1 MNNLN
6 QKNEELLMTEEEPVP
21 EEYKEPKLSI
31 NANAL
36 KQDNNIVYNSF
47 KNGKISSGPNI
58 VFTSKPNIN
67 NINNISSVNKKLNTD
82 NNQNKNSNINNNNNS
97 ITLSRVSKAKT
108 SLSNYDNSK
117 YENYNLEKMRYNFLK
132 EYSNIHLDKSE
143 NFLKRMKFDIC
154 KRQMKEYKINELI
167 EQNKVKMDE
176 EGRIEAFNRLISDA
190 NRRLE
195 AQENLENMKNKLSED
210 LISNDKKKYSDEIW
224 NEIYKKRFKNYEEN
238 CNKKKEEEMKKKQNK
253 KLKEE
258 IAEINLCKSKK
269 KPQKLIDEASK
280 RMYDEAIRRKI
291 KMSDKIDRI
300 NKYNNEVEDASKY
313 TKKIKSE
320 SYTFIDDPHD
330 DFVNNINVTSNN
342 RLSYNDFYVGK
353 KINNKEK
360 MKKTKGMSV
369 AEFNNKRFDKKPRAG
384 KSYNGKNINI
394 NKMNEKYFNDY
405 MKKNEQLY
413 IKEKE
418 KNNNLINITNNK
430 DNLAS
435 DNIGVNNIVEQFF
448 LRQIDKNKDNI

>member
-1 MNNLN
+1 MNNLK
-6 QKNEELLMTEEEPVP
+6 KNDEILMTEEEPVP
-21 EEYKEPKLSI
+21 EEYKDQKLSI
-31 NANAL
+31 NSNAL
-36 KQDNNIVYNSF
+36 KQDNN
-47 KNGKISSGPNI
+47 KILSGANK

-67 NINNISSVNKKLNTD
+67 NINNISTNKKLHTE
-82 NNQNKNSNINNNNNS
+82 NNQNKNNNITNNNS

-108 SLSNYDNSK
+108 SLSNFDNSK
-117 YENYNLEKMRYNFLK
+117 YENYNLEQMRYNFLK

-167 EQNKVKMDE
+167 EQNKAKMDE

-210 LISNDKKKYSDEIW
+210 LINNEKKKYSDEIW
-224 NEIYKKRFKNYEEN
+224 NEIYKKRFKTYEEN
-238 CNKKKEEEMKKKQNK
+238 VNKKKEDLIKKKQNK

-258 IAEINLCKSKK
+258 IDTINLCKSKK

-291 KMSDKIDRI
+291 KMNDKLDRI
-300 NKYNNEVEDASKY
+300 NKYNNEIDDASKY

-320 SYTFIDDPHD
+320 SYTFIDDNNDND
-330 DFVNNINVTSNN
+330 DFININNNINVTNNNN

-353 KINNKEK
+353 KINNKDK
-360 MKKTKGMSV
+360 IKKTKGMSV
-369 AEFNNKRFDKKPRAG
+369 AEFNNKRFEKKTRGG
-384 KSYNGKNINI
+384 KSYNGKNM

-405 MKKNEQLY
+405 MKKNEQL
-413 IKEKE
+413 
-418 KNNNLINITNNK
+418 NLNLINDKNNLNK
-430 DNLAS
+430 
-435 DNIGVNNIVEQFF
+435 DNIGVSNIVEQFF
-448 LRQIDKNKDNI
+448 LRQINNNEDNI

>member
-1 MNNLN
+1 MNNLK
-6 QKNEELLMTEEEPVP
+6 KNDEILMTEEEPVP
-21 EEYKEPKLSI
+21 EEYKEQKLSI
-31 NANAL
+31 NSNAL
-36 KQDNNIVYNSF
+36 KQDNN
-47 KNGKISSGPNI
+47 KILSGANK

-67 NINNISSVNKKLNTD
+67 NINNINNISTNKKLHTE
-82 NNQNKNSNINNNNNS
+82 NNQNKNNNITNNNS

-108 SLSNYDNSK
+108 SLSNFDNSK
-117 YENYNLEKMRYNFLK
+117 YENYNLEQMRYNFLK

-167 EQNKVKMDE
+167 EQNKARMDE

-210 LISNDKKKYSDEIW
+210 LINNEKKKYSDEIW
-224 NEIYKKRFKNYEEN
+224 NEIYKKRFKTYEEN
-238 CNKKKEEEMKKKQNK
+238 VNKKKEDLIKKKQNK

-258 IAEINLCKSKK
+258 IDTINLCKSKK

-291 KMSDKIDRI
+291 KMNDKLDRI
-300 NKYNNEVEDASKY
+300 NKYNNEIDDASKY

-320 SYTFIDDPHD
+320 SYTFIDDNNDND
-330 DFVNNINVTSNN
+330 DFININNNINVTNNNN

-353 KINNKEK
+353 KINNKDK
-360 MKKTKGMSV
+360 IKKTKGMSV
-369 AEFNNKRFDKKPRAG
+369 AEFNNKRFEKKTRGG
-384 KSYNGKNINI
+384 KSYNGKNM
-394 NKMNEKYFNDY
+394 NKMNEKYYNDY
-405 MKKNEQLY
+405 MKKNEQL
-413 IKEKE
+413 
-418 KNNNLINITNNK
+418 NLNLINDKNNLNK
-430 DNLAS
+430 
-435 DNIGVNNIVEQFF
+435 DNIGVSNIVEQFF
-448 LRQIDKNKDNI
+448 LRQINNNEDNI

>member
-1 MNNLN
+1 MNNLK
-6 QKNEELLMTEEEPVP
+6 KNDEILMTEEEPVP
-21 EEYKEPKLSI
+21 EEYKEQKLSI
-31 NANAL
+31 NSNAL
-36 KQDNNIVYNSF
+36 KQDNN
-47 KNGKISSGPNI
+47 KISSGANI

-67 NINNISSVNKKLNTD
+67 NINNINNISTNKKLHTE
-82 NNQNKNSNINNNNNS
+82 NNQNKNNNITNNNS

-108 SLSNYDNSK
+108 SLSNFDNSK
-117 YENYNLEKMRYNFLK
+117 YENYNLEQMRYNFLK

-167 EQNKVKMDE
+167 EQNKARMDE

-210 LISNDKKKYSDEIW
+210 LINNEKKKYSDEIW
-224 NEIYKKRFKNYEEN
+224 NEIYKKRFKTYEEN
-238 CNKKKEEEMKKKQNK
+238 VNKKKEDLIKKKQNK

-258 IAEINLCKSKK
+258 IDTINLCKSKK

-291 KMSDKIDRI
+291 KMNDKLDRI
-300 NKYNNEVEDASKY
+300 NKYNNEIDDASKY

-320 SYTFIDDPHD
+320 SYTFIDDNNDND
-330 DFVNNINVTSNN
+330 DFININNNINVTNNNN

-353 KINNKEK
+353 KINNKDK
-360 MKKTKGMSV
+360 IKKTKGMSV
-369 AEFNNKRFDKKPRAG
+369 AEFNNKRFEKKTRGG
-384 KSYNGKNINI
+384 KSYNGKNM

-405 MKKNEQLY
+405 MKKNEQL
-413 IKEKE
+413 
-418 KNNNLINITNNK
+418 NLNLINDKNNLNK
-430 DNLAS
+430 
-435 DNIGVNNIVEQFF
+435 DNIGVSNIVEQFF
-448 LRQIDKNKDNI
+448 LRQINNNEDNI

>member
-1 MNNLN
+1 MNNLK
-6 QKNEELLMTEEEPVP
+6 KNDEILMTEEEPVP
-21 EEYKEPKLSI
+21 EEYKEQKLSI
-31 NANAL
+31 NSNAL
-36 KQDNNIVYNSF
+36 KQDNN
-47 KNGKISSGPNI
+47 KILSGANK

-67 NINNISSVNKKLNTD
+67 NINNINNISTNKKLHTE
-82 NNQNKNSNINNNNNS
+82 NNQNKNNNITNNNS

-108 SLSNYDNSK
+108 SLSNFDNSK
-117 YENYNLEKMRYNFLK
+117 YENYNLEQMRYNFLK

-167 EQNKVKMDE
+167 EQNKARMDE

-210 LISNDKKKYSDEIW
+210 LINNEKKKYNDEIW
-224 NEIYKKRFKNYEEN
+224 NEIYKKRFKTYEEN
-238 CNKKKEEEMKKKQNK
+238 VNKKKEDLIKKKQNK

-258 IAEINLCKSKK
+258 IDTINLCKSKK

-291 KMSDKIDRI
+291 KMNDKLDRI
-300 NKYNNEVEDASKY
+300 NKYNNEIDDASKY

-320 SYTFIDDPHD
+320 SYTFIDDNNDND
-330 DFVNNINVTSNN
+330 DFINVNDNINVTNNNN

-353 KINNKEK
+353 KINNKDK
-360 MKKTKGMSV
+360 IKKTKGMSV
-369 AEFNNKRFDKKPRAG
+369 AEFNNKRFEKKTRGG
-384 KSYNGKNINI
+384 KSYNGKNM

-405 MKKNEQLY
+405 MKKNEQL
-413 IKEKE
+413 
-418 KNNNLINITNNK
+418 NLNLINDKNNLNK
-430 DNLAS
+430 
-435 DNIGVNNIVEQFF
+435 DNIGVSNIVEQFF
-448 LRQIDKNKDNI
+448 LRQINNNEDNI

>member
-1 MNNLN
+1 MNDLN
-6 QKNEELLMTEEEPVP
+6 KKNPEILMTEEEPVP

-31 NANAL
+31 NSNAL
-36 KQDNNIVYNSF
+36 KQDINKINNSF
-47 KNGKISSGPNI
+47 KNGTISSGPNI

-67 NINNISSVNKKLNTD
+67 NINNISTNKKLHTE
-82 NNQNKNSNINNNNNS
+82 NNQNKNNNNITNNNS
-97 ITLSRVSKAKT
+97 ITLSRVSKTKT
-108 SLSNYDNSK
+108 SSSNYDNTK

-154 KRQMKEYKINELI
+154 KRQMKEHKINELI
-167 EQNKVKMDE
+167 DQNKAKMDE
-176 EGRIEAFNRLISDA
+176 EERIEAFNRLISDA

-210 LISNDKKKYSDEIW
+210 LINNEKKKYSDEIW
-224 NEIYKKRFKNYEEN
+224 NEIYKKRFKTYEEN
-238 CNKKKEEEMKKKQNK
+238 VNKKKEDLIKKKQNK

-258 IAEINLCKSKK
+258 IDTINLCKSKK

-291 KMSDKIDRI
+291 KMNDKLDRI
-300 NKYNNEVEDASKY
+300 NKYNNEIDDASKY

-320 SYTFIDDPHD
+320 SYTFIDDNND
-330 DFVNNINVTSNN
+330 DFINNNNINVTNNNN

-353 KINNKEK
+353 KINNKDK
-360 MKKTKGMSV
+360 IKKTKGMSV
-369 AEFNNKRFDKKPRAG
+369 AEFNNKRFEKKTRGG
-384 KSYNGKNINI
+384 KSYNGKNM

-405 MKKNEQLY
+405 MKKNEQL
-413 IKEKE
+413 
-418 KNNNLINITNNK
+418 NLNLINDKNNLNK
-430 DNLAS
+430 
-435 DNIGVNNIVEQFF
+435 DNIGVSNIVEQFF
-448 LRQIDKNKDNI
+448 LRQINNNEDNI

>member
-1 MNNLN
+1 
-6 QKNEELLMTEEEPVP
+6 
-21 EEYKEPKLSI
+21 
-31 NANAL
+31 
-36 KQDNNIVYNSF
+36 
-47 KNGKISSGPNI
+47 
-58 VFTSKPNIN
+58 
-67 NINNISSVNKKLNTD
+67 
-82 NNQNKNSNINNNNNS
+82 
-97 ITLSRVSKAKT
+97 
-108 SLSNYDNSK
+108 
-117 YENYNLEKMRYNFLK
+117 MRYNFLK

-253 KLKEE
+253 KLKQE
-258 IAEINLCKSKK
+258 IEEINLCKSKK

-320 SYTFIDDPHD
+320 SYTFIDDADD
-330 DFVNNINVTSNN
+330 DFVNNINVTNNN

-369 AEFNNKRFDKKPRAG
+369 AKFNNKRFDKKPRVG
-384 KSYNGKNINI
+384 KSYNGKNLNI

-413 IKEKE
+413 INEKE
-418 KNNNLINITNNK
+418 KNNNLVNITNNK
-430 DNLAS
+430 DNLAT

>member
-1 MNNLN
+1 MNNLK
-6 QKNEELLMTEEEPVP
+6 KNDEILMTEEEPVP
-21 EEYKEPKLSI
+21 EEYKEQKLSI
-31 NANAL
+31 NSNAL
-36 KQDNNIVYNSF
+36 KQGNN
-47 KNGKISSGPNI
+47 KILSGANK

-67 NINNISSVNKKLNTD
+67 NINNISTNKKLHTE
-82 NNQNKNSNINNNNNS
+82 NNQNKNNNITNNNS
-97 ITLSRVSKAKT
+97 IALSRVSKAKT
-108 SLSNYDNSK
+108 SLSNFDNSK
-117 YENYNLEKMRYNFLK
+117 YENYNLEQMRYNFLK

-167 EQNKVKMDE
+167 EQNKARMDE

-210 LISNDKKKYSDEIW
+210 LINNEKKKYNDEIW
-224 NEIYKKRFKNYEEN
+224 NEIYKKRFKTYEEN
-238 CNKKKEEEMKKKQNK
+238 VNKKKEDLIKKKQNK

-258 IAEINLCKSKK
+258 IDTINLCKSKK

-291 KMSDKIDRI
+291 KMNDKLDRI
-300 NKYNNEVEDASKY
+300 NKYNNEIDDASKY

-320 SYTFIDDPHD
+320 SYTFIDDNNDND
-330 DFVNNINVTSNN
+330 DFININNNINVTNNNN

-353 KINNKEK
+353 KINNKDK
-360 MKKTKGMSV
+360 IKKTKGMSV
-369 AEFNNKRFDKKPRAG
+369 AEFNNKRFEKKTRGG
-384 KSYNGKNINI
+384 KSYNGKNM

-405 MKKNEQLY
+405 MKKNEQL
-413 IKEKE
+413 
-418 KNNNLINITNNK
+418 NLNLINDKNNLNK
-430 DNLAS
+430 
-435 DNIGVNNIVEQFF
+435 DNIGVSNIVEQFF
-448 LRQIDKNKDNI
+448 LRQINNNEDNI

>member
-1 MNNLN
+1 MNNLK
-6 QKNEELLMTEEEPVP
+6 KNDEILMTEEEPVP
-21 EEYKEPKLSI
+21 EEYKEQKLSI
-31 NANAL
+31 NSNAL
-36 KQDNNIVYNSF
+36 KQGNN
-47 KNGKISSGPNI
+47 KILSGANK

-67 NINNISSVNKKLNTD
+67 NINNISTNKKLHTE
-82 NNQNKNSNINNNNNS
+82 NNQNKNNNITNNNS

-108 SLSNYDNSK
+108 SLSNFDNSK
-117 YENYNLEKMRYNFLK
+117 YENYNLEQMRYNFLK

-167 EQNKVKMDE
+167 EQNKLRMDE

-210 LISNDKKKYSDEIW
+210 LINNEKKKYNDEIW
-224 NEIYKKRFKNYEEN
+224 NEIYKKRFKTYEEN
-238 CNKKKEEEMKKKQNK
+238 VNKKKEDLIKKKQNK

-258 IAEINLCKSKK
+258 IDTINLCKSKK

-291 KMSDKIDRI
+291 KMNDKLDRI
-300 NKYNNEVEDASKY
+300 NKYNNEIDDASKY

-320 SYTFIDDPHD
+320 SYTFIDDNNDND
-330 DFVNNINVTSNN
+330 DFININNNINVTNNNN

-353 KINNKEK
+353 KINNKDK
-360 MKKTKGMSV
+360 IKKTKGMSV
-369 AEFNNKRFDKKPRAG
+369 AEFNNKRFEKKTRGG
-384 KSYNGKNINI
+384 KSYNGKNM

-405 MKKNEQLY
+405 MKKNEQL
-413 IKEKE
+413 
-418 KNNNLINITNNK
+418 NLNLINDKNNLNK
-430 DNLAS
+430 
-435 DNIGVNNIVEQFF
+435 DNIGVSNIVEQFF
-448 LRQIDKNKDNI
+448 LRQINNNEDNI

>member
-1 MNNLN
+1 MNNLK
-6 QKNEELLMTEEEPVP
+6 KNDEILMTEEEPVP
-21 EEYKEPKLSI
+21 EEYKEQKLSI
-31 NANAL
+31 NSNAL
-36 KQDNNIVYNSF
+36 KQGNN
-47 KNGKISSGPNI
+47 KILSGANK

-67 NINNISSVNKKLNTD
+67 NINSINNISTNKKLHTE
-82 NNQNKNSNINNNNNS
+82 NNQNKNNNITNNNS

-108 SLSNYDNSK
+108 SLSNFDNSK
-117 YENYNLEKMRYNFLK
+117 YENYNLEQMRYNFLK

-167 EQNKVKMDE
+167 EQNKARMDE

-210 LISNDKKKYSDEIW
+210 LINNEKKKYNDEIW
-224 NEIYKKRFKNYEEN
+224 NEIYKKRFKTYEEN
-238 CNKKKEEEMKKKQNK
+238 VNKKKEDLIKKKQNK

-258 IAEINLCKSKK
+258 IDTINLCKSKK

-291 KMSDKIDRI
+291 KMNDKLDRI
-300 NKYNNEVEDASKY
+300 NKYNNEIDDASKY

-320 SYTFIDDPHD
+320 SYTFIDDNNDND
-330 DFVNNINVTSNN
+330 DFININNNINVTNNNN

-353 KINNKEK
+353 KINNKDK
-360 MKKTKGMSV
+360 IKKTKGMSV
-369 AEFNNKRFDKKPRAG
+369 DEFNNKRFEKKTRGG
-384 KSYNGKNINI
+384 KSYNGKNM

-405 MKKNEQLY
+405 MKKNEQL
-413 IKEKE
+413 
-418 KNNNLINITNNK
+418 NLNLINDKNNLNK
-430 DNLAS
+430 
-435 DNIGVNNIVEQFF
+435 DNIGVSNIVEQFF
-448 LRQIDKNKDNI
+448 LRQINNNEDNI

>member
-1 MNNLN
+1 MNNLK
-6 QKNEELLMTEEEPVP
+6 KNDEILMTEEEPVP
-21 EEYKEPKLSI
+21 EEYKEQKLSI
-31 NANAL
+31 NSNAL
-36 KQDNNIVYNSF
+36 KQDNN
-47 KNGKISSGPNI
+47 KILSGANK

-67 NINNISSVNKKLNTD
+67 NINNINSISTNKKLHTE
-82 NNQNKNSNINNNNNS
+82 NNQNKNNNITNNNS

-108 SLSNYDNSK
+108 SLSNFDNSK
-117 YENYNLEKMRYNFLK
+117 YENYNLEQMRYNFLK

-167 EQNKVKMDE
+167 EQNKARMDE

-210 LISNDKKKYSDEIW
+210 LINNEKKKYNDEIW
-224 NEIYKKRFKNYEEN
+224 NEIYKKRFKTYEEN
-238 CNKKKEEEMKKKQNK
+238 VNKKKEDLIKKKQNK

-258 IAEINLCKSKK
+258 IDTINLCKSKK

-291 KMSDKIDRI
+291 KMNDKLDRI
-300 NKYNNEVEDASKY
+300 NKYNNEIDDASKY

-320 SYTFIDDPHD
+320 SYTFIDDNNDND
-330 DFVNNINVTSNN
+330 DFININNNINVTNNNN

-353 KINNKEK
+353 KINNKDK
-360 MKKTKGMSV
+360 IKKTKGMSV
-369 AEFNNKRFDKKPRAG
+369 AEFNNKRFEKKTRGG
-384 KSYNGKNINI
+384 KSYNGKNM

-405 MKKNEQLY
+405 MKKNEQL
-413 IKEKE
+413 
-418 KNNNLINITNNK
+418 NLNLINDKNNLNK
-430 DNLAS
+430 
-435 DNIGVNNIVEQFF
+435 DNIGVSNIVEQFF
-448 LRQIDKNKDNI
+448 LRQINNNEDNI